1 MPWLRSR
8 SARRGADW
16 VFVAGPVTGG
26 AVNPVR
32 ALGPMLVSG
41 SLTDWWLYLV
51 GPIVGGVVAAVVYDR
66 FVRKA
71 DSP

>member
-1 MPWLRSR
+1 
-8 SARRGADW
+8 
-16 VFVAGPVTGG
+16 
-26 AVNPVR
+26 VR

-41 SLTDWWLYLV
+41 SFNGWWIYLV
-51 GPIVGGVVAAVVYDR
+51 GPVIGGIVAAVVYDR